1 MSSNPP
7 VPPEPTSSTP
17 GPSLRRWRG
26 KGRIVLTGFFFL
38 FLTLLSIHPGHS
50 FRPALPA
57 LVVTGWPVV
66 TPDTVRSWVKNAPGN
81 TFHRGDALVEW
92 VHRYPWIKEASS
104 KTFPWGA
111 MTLTFHLRKPMAI
124 LKSSSAILP
133 SGTDL
138 PSENPLYVAY
148 LLSNG
153 KVLNGRVVSEVRTMP
168 DVIVRSPLGH
178 RGGERL
184 VNAIRLVSRC
194 HSSGAPAGNLF
205 VFRQRHE
212 IRFFPDR
219 SSFYLVLPETAACR
233 PFRLYSRLLSRR
245 EALPEGVIPVGYDL
259 RFKGMILVRPNPP
272 LPAPD
277 KPKGKMSRDR

>member
-1 MSSNPP
+1 MPANPP
-7 VPPEPTSSTP
+7 ESPESTSATPEPSI
-17 GPSLRRWRG
+17 RKWRG

-50 FRPALPA
+50 FLPALPG
-57 LVVTGWPVV
+57 VVITGRPVV
-66 TPDTVRSWVKNAPGN
+66 TPDTVRIWVENAPVG
-81 TFHRGDALVEW
+81 TFHRGDAMVEW
-92 VHRYPWIKEASS
+92 VQRHPWIKEASS

-111 MTLTFHLRKPMAI
+111 MTLTFHLRKPVAV

-153 KVLNGRVVSEVRTMP
+153 KVLNGRVVPEVRSMP
-168 DVIVRSPLGH
+168 DVIVRSPLGP

-194 HSSGAPAGNLF
+194 HSSGAPSGNLF

-219 SSFYLVLPETAACR
+219 SPFYLVLPETSTCR

-277 KPKGKMSRDR
+277 KPEGKASRAR